1 MSFSDHIVS
10 IVIPT
15 FKRPEALRR
24 ALGSVEWERVAG
36 HEIEIVI
43 ADNDP
48 AASAK
53 DAIAALTVIFET
65 PLVYVHVP
73 EPGVSNARNGAL
85 AVAKGRYI
93 LFLDDDM
100 EACAPWAQSLMDAAS
115 RYDAALVF
123 GPVNAVMPEANNPF
137 YDYMKPLFSRK
148 GRAEDGLIKR
158 GIGSGNCLIDR
169 NRLTL
174 PSPAFDPNLNQ
185 TGGED
190 DDLFRKLE
198 RQDINIAWTNQA
210 VTLEHVPANR
220 ATLTY
225 VWRRNFAFG
234 QAPTKES
241 ADLGWQGFPNVVKWM
256 AVGLAQVGIYGGLW
270 LWSKIRRQP
279 EAVRYWGR
287 LAQAF
292 GKIFWADKLSPKFYG
307 V

>member
-1 MSFSDHIVS
+1 MSFPDKLIS

-15 FKRPEALRR
+15 FKRPEGLRR

-36 HEIEIVI
+36 YEIEIVI

-53 DAIAALTVIFET
+53 DSIAALSVIFET
-65 PLVYVHVP
+65 PLVYVHIP

-100 EACAPWAQSLMDAAS
+100 EACAPWAQSLIEAAT

-123 GPVNAVMPEANNPF
+123 GPVDAVMPEADNPF

-148 GRAEDGLIKR
+148 GRADDGLIER

-174 PSPAFDPNLNQ
+174 PSPAFNPNLNQ

-198 RQDINIAWTNQA
+198 RQDINIAWTNA
-210 VTLEHVPANR
+210 AITSEHVPAHR
-220 ATLTY
+220 ATLRY

-234 QAPTKES
+234 QTPTQEA
-241 ADLGWQGFPNVVKWM
+241 ADLGWRGLPSILKWM
-256 AVGLAQVGIYGGLW
+256 AVGMAQICIYGGLW
-270 LWSKIRRQP
+270 LWSKLRRKP

-287 LAQAF
+287 LAQGF
-292 GKIFWADKLSPKFYG
+292 GKIFWADSLSPKFYG
-307 V
+307 I